1 MLESIIMAL
10 ATRKRKGR
18 NNRTMENLL
27 DREDIAK
34 TTESLKKLKSRMKVE
49 SELGFEYFKVAGYY
63 SISPIYNMGF
73 LYIIMLNLSIIHI
86 LKFILSN
93 CCKKFIS

>member
-18 NNRTMENLL
+18 NNPTMENLL

-34 TTESLKKLKSRMKVE
+34 ATESLKKLKSRMKSV
-49 SELGFEYFKVAGYY
+49 K
-63 SISPIYNMGF
+63 I
-73 LYIIMLNLSIIHI
+73 
-86 LKFILSN
+86 
-93 CCKKFIS
+93 KK